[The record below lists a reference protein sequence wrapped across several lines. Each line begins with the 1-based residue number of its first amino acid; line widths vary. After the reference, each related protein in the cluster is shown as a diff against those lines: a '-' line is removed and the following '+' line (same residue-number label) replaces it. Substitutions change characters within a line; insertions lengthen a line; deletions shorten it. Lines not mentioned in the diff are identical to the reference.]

1 MSRKSGRRFP
11 ACAKPVAKPAVWHD
25 ASGGEGRSEKDMR
38 KRTSKAGGFR
48 MRTVLAVALAAI
60 FLAGCSSSVNRD
72 RAAMMG
78 VVAGAGAGAFAGAAI
93 TGTATG
99 TGVGA
104 AVGGVTGGVLAS
116 SLAPGPCYRWS
127 RTHHRRVRVR
137 CY

>member
-1 MSRKSGRRFP
+1 
-11 ACAKPVAKPAVWHD
+11 
-25 ASGGEGRSEKDMR
+25 MR
-38 KRTSKAGGFR
+38 KLVVIA
-48 MRTVLAVALAAI
+48 AAALA
-60 FLAGCSSSVNRD
+60 LAGCSSSVSRD

-78 VVAGAGAGAFAGAAI
+78 VVAGAGAGAFAGAAV

-116 SLAPGPCYRWS
+116 ALSPGPCYRWS
-127 RTHHRRVRVR
+127 HKHHRRVRVR